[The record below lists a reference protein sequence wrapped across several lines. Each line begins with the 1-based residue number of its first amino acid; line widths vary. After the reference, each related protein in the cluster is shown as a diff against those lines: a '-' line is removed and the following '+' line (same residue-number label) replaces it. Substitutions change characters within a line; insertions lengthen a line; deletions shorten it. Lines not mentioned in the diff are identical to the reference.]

1 MANAA
6 SVTAL
11 YASVVMPPGVNGMK
25 RIEILT
31 MGREILTGRTLDS
44 NSHWIAGRV
53 TEIGGEVKRIVCVD
67 DDLDEISGAVSLA
80 MGRGTKVLITTG
92 GLGPTTDDMTAE
104 GVAKAMGV
112 TLEINEEALEFVR
125 EKYRVLYER
134 GFVDSPEMTGA
145 REKMAA
151 LPTGALWVLN
161 NVGAA
166 PGIWVESGG
175 TTVFSVP
182 GVPVEMQAMLTD
194 HVLPYLS
201 GLIGEVVWV
210 VDRVST
216 GVGDE
221 SVLKPILDEVMAAIS
236 GVYMKSIPVGFGR
249 DESIEVDISCR
260 AEHEAEGREIV
271 DRAKRAILDRLGSL
285 GSNEL

>member
-1 MANAA
+1 VANAA

-31 MGREILTGRTLDS
+31 VGREILTGRTLDS

-67 DDLDEISGAVSLA
+67 DDLDDISGAVSLA

-161 NVGAA
+161 SVGAA

-175 TTVFSVP
+175 MTVFSVR
-182 GVPVEMQAMLTD
+182 G
-194 HVLPYLS
+194 
-201 GLIGEVVWV
+201 
-210 VDRVST
+210 
-216 GVGDE
+216 
-221 SVLKPILDEVMAAIS
+221 
-236 GVYMKSIPVGFGR
+236 
-249 DESIEVDISCR
+249 CR
-260 AEHEAEGREIV
+260 
-271 DRAKRAILDRLGSL
+271 
-285 GSNEL
+285 